1 MTDNK
6 IKESIQIAEEVAKE
20 ICSGKPST
28 SAMLEQWK
36 QQSPVV
42 NEELRKQEHL
52 LREISFHDS
61 VDVEA
66 SLRKINKRIATASPS
81 SSRRFITRTIGIAA
95 SFLLVVGS
103 VTWWMWSQAHE
114 QNRRVAETSLSGN
127 ASNSLTIQNN
137 QTTATLEINEKN
149 LAVQGN
155 QLIACSSDGKKQ
167 VTIELNRDNQFNKLT
182 VPRGGSYQL
191 TLEDGTVVQV
201 NTDSELLFPTHFD
214 RRMRQVRLRGEAH
227 FNVKSNKEHPFY
239 VLFGDLNVQ
248 ATGTTFNV
256 KAYEEDEET
265 CVTLLEGE
273 VHVRQGQQLLAT
285 LAPGQSFTY
294 RKATREHQVTEANLS
309 AVAGWTYGKF
319 IFYNETIGHIMRE
332 LSRWY
337 GVDIRVDDPVKEL
350 RYSGVLL
357 RERPLTEILSAI
369 SLTNELDFKFHSS
382 KKIDTVERAK

>member
-1 MTDNK
+1 MTDTK

-36 QQSPVV
+36 QQSPAVY
-42 NEELRKQEHL
+42 EELHKQERL
-52 LREISFHDS
+52 LQEMAFHDS
-61 VDVEA
+61 ISIED
-66 SLRKINKRIATASPS
+66 SLRKVNKRIVTASPS
-81 SSRRFITRTIGIAA
+81 SSRRLIVRTIGIAA

-103 VTWWMWSQAHE
+103 VTWWMWPQTHE
-114 QNRRVAETSLSGN
+114 QNRIVAEASLPGN
-127 ASNSLTIQNN
+127 SRTSLTIQNN
-137 QTTATLEINEKN
+137 ETTATLEINEKN

-214 RRMRQVRLRGEAH
+214 RRMRQVRLSGEAH
-227 FNVKSNKEHPFY
+227 FNVKSDKEHPFC
-239 VLFGDLNVQ
+239 VLLGDLNVQ
-248 ATGTTFNV
+248 VTGTTFNV
-256 KAYEEDEET
+256 KAYQEDEET
-265 CVTLLEGE
+265 CVTLLEGA
-273 VHVRQGQQLLAT
+273 VHVRQGQRLLAT

-294 RKATREHQVTEANLS
+294 RKATSEHQVTEANLS
-309 AVAGWTYGKF
+309 AVTGWTTGKF
-319 IFYNETIGHIMRE
+319 IFYNETISHIMRE
-332 LSRWY
+332 FSRWY
-337 GVDIRVDDPVKEL
+337 GVDIRVDDPVREL

-369 SLTNELDFKFHSS
+369 SLTNELDFKSHSN
-382 KKIDTVERAK
+382 KRIDAVERKH